1 MRSVL
6 FFIESLGRGG
16 AERIFATFIEN
27 TKNKYDVFTETDGEV
42 YTDIIKSHANHRCM
56 VKKPDS
62 GSKPLT
68 FTKLPARMNFIPL
81 PKSKLFFSLLFSSM
95 LSKSIGL

>member
-56 VKKPDS
+56 VKKTDS
-62 GSKPLT
+62 GAKSILN
-68 FTKLPARMNFIPL
+68 KLKIKA
-81 PKSKLFFSLLFSSM
+81 SLLASP
-95 LSKSIGL
+95 